1 MKKLKIYFV
10 LLFITIGASAQSGW
24 NWPEDEGKNAMAKEK
39 QAHYK
44 LLMAKSEFPQ
54 ALNALKWLYINTP
67 DLNPSIY
74 IDGEDCIE
82 TILKNVKEPS
92 RKTQLEDSILWMYD
106 QRMEFFD
113 NDASTMDRK
122 AYKAFQLY
130 YKTASKYPYLADLY
144 EKAYEMNG
152 PEVSYF
158 NLNTYMLLAKNY
170 HLTQPDAMTA
180 EKVLDIHSLIS
191 DVIEQQKNS
200 GGNQERLEKEQN
212 KTDAW
217 LESIPGILTCEF
229 IEEKLVPNFRANST
243 DLNTAKKIFK
253 YSVKAKCTDQPY
265 FLEASEPV
273 FKEQPSFAL
282 ASAIGNKYL
291 VNGDLAKGIQFHEE
305 AQNLATTKQD
315 KYDAL
320 MGQANGASKLGNKTR
335 ARKLAYEAL
344 SEKPGG
350 SEAYNLIGNLYFTSF
365 DDCKEQ
371 KSQVQDRAVFI
382 AAYEMYEKAGNK
394 SQMEAAEAQF
404 PSIENIFSE
413 GKEEGSKITIGCWM
427 NVTVALKRR

>member
-1 MKKLKIYFV
+1 MAL
-10 LLFITIGASAQSGW
+10 AQSGW
-24 NWPEDEGKNAMAKEK
+24 NWPEDEGKNAIAKEK

-44 LLMAKSEFPQ
+44 LLMAKSEFSQ
-54 ALNALKWLYINTP
+54 ALQDLNWLYSNTP

-74 IDGEDCIE
+74 IDGEDCIDDM
-82 TILKNVKEPS
+82 IKNVEAS
-92 RKTQLEDSILWMYD
+92 RKNRLQDSILWMFD
-106 QRMEFFD
+106 QRMINFD

-122 AYKAFQLY
+122 AYKAFQMF
-130 YKTASKYPYLADLY
+130 YKTPSKYKILSELY
-144 EKAYEMNG
+144 SKAYEMNG
-152 PEVSYF
+152 PEISNF

-170 HLTQPDAMTA
+170 HKTKPEEMTA
-180 EKVLDIHSLIS
+180 VMVLDIHSLIT
-191 DVIEQQKNS
+191 DIIEQKRQNGES
-200 GGNQERLEKEQN
+200 AARLDKEQD

-217 LESIPGILTCEF
+217 LESIPGILNCTF
-229 IEEKLVPNFRANST
+229 IEEKLVPKFQADPA

-291 VNGDLAKGIQFHEE
+291 VKGELAKGIQFHEE
-305 AQNLATTKQD
+305 AQKIATTND
-315 KYDAL
+315 ERYDAL

-365 DDCKEQ
+365 DDCKEE
-371 KSQVQDRAVFI
+371 KSQVQDRAMFI
-382 AAYEMYEKAGNK
+382 AAYEMYEKAGNS
-394 SQMEAAEAQF
+394 SQMEAAKAQF

-413 GKEEGSKITIGCWM
+413 GKEEGSKVTIGCWM
-427 NVTVALKRR
+427 NVTVSLKRR